1 MVKRV
6 YGTVDNTQIT
16 FTYNESSG
24 RWEAIAPDNL
34 EGTYQVALYAEDEAG
49 NVTYITTALC
59 TIDTSQM
66 CITVDTAEC
75 SIDVMTASCSLS
87 VVRCDICGRW

>member
-16 FTYNESSG
+16 FIYNESSG
-24 RWEAIAPDNL
+24 RWEATAPDNL

-75 SIDVMTASCSLS
+75 SIDVMTASFSLS